1 MRVLQ
6 KPSFLKAYKRLYANQ
21 KGDLDEAIKAIMKNP
36 DIGQIKSGDLSG
48 IHVYKFKMNKLL
60 TLLAYTYEDQTI
72 TLTLLALGTHEN
84 FYPLLLREPSPL
96 EALG

>member
-21 KGDLDEAIKAIMKNP
+21 KENLDEAIKAIMKNP
-36 DIGQIKSGDLSG
+36 DIGQSKSGDFSS
-48 IHVYKFKMNKLL
+48 IHVYKFRMNKLL

-84 FYPLLLREPSPL
+84 FYRDLKRYPILN
-96 EALG
+96 